1 MKKWIL
7 SPLAAAFFLIG
18 CNRVEDRVQPVDL
31 TNKVDQPKLV
41 VFFIVDQGMPSILEK
56 YDHLF
61 VGGYRWLMD
70 NGVQFKNTYH
80 EHGYTATGP
89 AHFVLSSGQYPST
102 GGVIGNQWFDREL
115 KRGWYCV
122 EDTLSQILKDGST
135 GRSYRSI
142 QSTTLGDW
150 LKKYSP
156 KSKVLSI
163 AGKDRAAVLQGGKNA
178 DLTLWYDRQGGWT
191 SSTYYTSRLPNWVSK
206 FNRRLNVPSY
216 VDSVWY
222 PLMDSNIYANNT
234 RPDYFV
240 GEVNWSPVQYDPTFP
255 IVFKE
260 LGLSFLLSTFYILPY
275 GDRAVLNLGSQAV
288 DEYNMGK
295 DKYTDILFLGLSA
308 TDGIGHSFGPHSHEQ
323 LDNYLRLDKNLGQ
336 FIESLEML
344 LGKGNVLY
352 ILSSD
357 HGAVALPEYLNAQG
371 LYAGRIPDPQRDSLF
386 NAVNNEIEEQLG
398 VNQVYS
404 YGNAFYFDNDMNED
418 VRIIATRIIKSHLS
432 KLEGIR
438 SVITKKEIINGGK
451 SIIDIRLKNMVH
463 PEKSPDVYLIPEKY
477 WTWRYPRGT
486 SHGSPYDY
494 DAHVPLI
501 ISRSSH
507 KERIDSLRV
516 KTVDIAPTIA
526 KLIQI
531 PFPKSVDGK
540 PFEVY

>member
-1 MKKWIL
+1 
-7 SPLAAAFFLIG
+7 
-18 CNRVEDRVQPVDL
+18 
-31 TNKVDQPKLV
+31 
-41 VFFIVDQGMPSILEK
+41 MPSILEK

-216 VDSVWY
+216 VDSVWH

-323 LDNYLRLDKNLGQ
+323 LDNYLRLDKNMGQ
-336 FIESLEML
+336 FIESLEIL

-357 HGAVALPEYLNAQG
+357 HGALSLPEYLLSKG
-371 LYAGRIPDPQRDSLF
+371 LDAGRISDSKRDSLF
-386 NAVNNEIEEQLG
+386 TTVNNEIEKRLG
-398 VNQVYS
+398 INQVYS
-404 YGNAFYFDNDMNED
+404 YGNAFYFDNGLNED
-418 VRIIATRIIKSHLS
+418 RRIIATRIIKSHLS

-477 WTWRYPRGT
+477 WTWRFPEGT

>member
-18 CNRVEDRVQPVDL
+18 CNRVEDYVQPVDL
-31 TNKVDQPKLV
+31 INKVDKPKLV
-41 VFFIVDQGMPSILEK
+41 VFFVVDQGMPSILEK
-56 YDHLF
+56 YNHMF

-70 NGVQFKNTYH
+70 NGVQFKHTYH

-89 AHFVLSSGQYPST
+89 AHFVLSSGQYPGT

-191 SSTYYTSRLPNWVSK
+191 SSTYYTSRLPNWVSR

-216 VDSVWY
+216 VDSVWH

-386 NAVNNEIEEQLG
+386 NAVNNEIEKQLG

-438 SVITKKEIINGGK
+438 SVITKKEILNGGK

-507 KERIDSLRV
+507 KDRIDSLRV

>member
-18 CNRVEDRVQPVDL
+18 CNRVEDYVQPVDL
-31 TNKVDQPKLV
+31 INKVDKPKLV

-216 VDSVWY
+216 VDSVWH

-336 FIESLEML
+336 FIESLEMS

-371 LYAGRIPDPQRDSLF
+371 MYAGRIPDPQRDSLF
-386 NAVNNEIEEQLG
+386 NVVNNEIEKQLG

-404 YGNAFYFDNDMNED
+404 YGNAFYFDNDMNDD
-418 VRIIATRIIKSHLS
+418 VRIIATRIIKLHLS

-438 SVITKKEIINGGK
+438 SVITKKEILNGGK

-507 KERIDSLRV
+507 KDRIDSLRV

-531 PFPKSVDGK
+531 PFPKSIDGK